1 VSTDIVGV
9 IDGIKRDFEEAAK
22 AYPKYG
28 SQTIIK
34 RCKLAEPKHENPAQA
49 EQERFDCVW

>member
-9 IDGIKRDFEEAAK
+9 IDGIKREFEEAAK
-22 AYPKYG
+22 AYPKCGNQVIY
-28 SQTIIK
+28 K
-34 RCKLAEPKHENPAQA
+34 RYKLAEPKHENPAQA